1 MKTLE
6 EARQIIDEVDEQ
18 IAKLFEKRM
27 QAVESIVAYK
37 LQHDLPIFDP
47 SREQQVIAKN
57 IERIENEVYR
67 PYFAEFLQHTME
79 VSKKYQRAFIENKED

>member
-18 IAKLFEKRM
+18 ITKLFEKRM

-47 SREQQVIAKN
+47 QREKQVISKN
-57 IERIENEVYR
+57 VERIENEVYR
-67 PYFAEFLQHTME
+67 PYFEEYLQHTMDI
-79 VSKKYQRAFIENKED
+79 SKKYQRTFLEKKEK